1 MEKGERG
8 EVGMS
13 VGGLLGGRRDGC
25 KADQS
30 PAVLGTALE
39 GRSVEVKK
47 SYGEQL
53 KQRKKEKEI
62 GLNKFPHMLCKTALL
77 INETELSLITMR
89 LSVVYNNKKCPTV
102 LAHQVGAIVLP
113 TQIVI
118 KK

>member
-1 MEKGERG
+1 MDAKRTG
-8 EVGMS
+8 S
-13 VGGLLGGRRDGC
+13 QYC
-25 KADQS
+25 KA
-30 PAVLGTALE
+30 
-39 GRSVEVKK
+39 EVVT
-47 SYGEQL
+47 SYQL
-53 KQRKKEKEI
+53 RTMQTKEKRKEI

-89 LSVVYNNKKCPTV
+89 LSVVYNNKCPTV

>member
-1 MEKGERG
+1 M
-8 EVGMS
+8 VS
-13 VGGLLGGRRDGC
+13 QYC
-25 KADQS
+25 KA
-30 PAVLGTALE
+30 AV
-39 GRSVEVKK
+39 VK
-47 SYGEQL
+47 SYQL
-53 KQRKKEKEI
+53 RTMQTKEIRKKI

>member
-1 MEKGERG
+1 MRG
-8 EVGMS
+8 GS
-13 VGGLLGGRRDGC
+13 LSHYC
-25 KADQS
+25 KAEFS
-30 PAVLGTALE
+30 SGKVISIKNNANKGK
-39 GRSVEVKK
+39 R
-47 SYGEQL
+47 
-53 KQRKKEKEI
+53 EI

>member
-1 MEKGERG
+1 MDEY
-8 EVGMS
+8 
-13 VGGLLGGRRDGC
+13 C
-25 KADQS
+25 ADRS
-30 PAVLGTALE
+30 PAVLGTALG
-39 GRSVEVKK
+39 GRSVEAVK
-47 SYGEQL
+47 SYGEQYRQ
-53 KQRKKEKEI
+53 KKKEKEI

>member
-1 MEKGERG
+1 
-8 EVGMS
+8 MS
-13 VGGLLGGRRDGC
+13 VGGLLGGRRDRGE
-25 KADQS
+25 ADRC

-39 GRSVEVKK
+39 GRSVEVVRRYQ
-47 SYGEQL
+47 SRTTQT
-53 KQRKKEKEI
+53 KEKRI

>member
-1 MEKGERG
+1 MVSQYCQAGVLSSRIVSIENN
-8 EVGMS
+8 
-13 VGGLLGGRRDGC
+13 
-25 KADQS
+25 AD
-30 PAVLGTALE
+30 
-39 GRSVEVKK
+39 K
-47 SYGEQL
+47 
-53 KQRKKEKEI
+53 RKKV

>member
-1 MEKGERG
+1 MDARRIGVQKAWVNSYSSTLVSMENNADKG
-8 EVGMS
+8 
-13 VGGLLGGRRDGC
+13 
-25 KADQS
+25 K
-30 PAVLGTALE
+30 
-39 GRSVEVKK
+39 
-47 SYGEQL
+47 
-53 KQRKKEKEI
+53 KKEV

>member
-1 MEKGERG
+1 
-8 EVGMS
+8 
-13 VGGLLGGRRDGC
+13 
-25 KADQS
+25 
-30 PAVLGTALE
+30 
-39 GRSVEVKK
+39 
-47 SYGEQL
+47 
-53 KQRKKEKEI
+53 
-62 GLNKFPHMLCKTALL
+62 MLCKTALL

>member
-1 MEKGERG
+1 MCLKGKGRGERLECSLDG
-8 EVGMS
+8 L
-13 VGGLLGGRRDGC
+13 VGGWRDGC
-25 KADQS
+25 KAYWFLS
-30 PAVLGTALE
+30 TARLKSE
-39 GRSVEVKK
+39 VVE
-47 SYGEQL
+47 SYQL
-53 KQRKKEKEI
+53 RTMQTKEKREI

>member
-1 MEKGERG
+1 MEGWIRG
-8 EVGMS
+8 ILVS
-13 VGGLLGGRRDGC
+13 QYC
-25 KADQS
+25 KA
-30 PAVLGTALE
+30 
-39 GRSVEVKK
+39 EVVK
-47 SYGEQL
+47 SYQSRTM
-53 KQRKKEKEI
+53 QKKEKRKEI

>member
-1 MEKGERG
+1 MDAKRTG
-8 EVGMS
+8 S
-13 VGGLLGGRRDGC
+13 QYC
-25 KADQS
+25 KA
-30 PAVLGTALE
+30 
-39 GRSVEVKK
+39 EVVT
-47 SYGEQL
+47 SYQL
-53 KQRKKEKEI
+53 RTMQTKEKRKEI

>member
-1 MEKGERG
+1 MRDENNADKG
-8 EVGMS
+8 
-13 VGGLLGGRRDGC
+13 
-25 KADQS
+25 
-30 PAVLGTALE
+30 
-39 GRSVEVKK
+39 KK
-47 SYGEQL
+47 
-53 KQRKKEKEI
+53 KEI